1 MLQDLFSRQ
10 ACIARYEILF
20 ATFHTVLYASRDS
33 NSFGVQ
39 VSKIVA
45 RLQNCHFDGATREWR
60 WQCGFDVRE
69 FRKLMATTAIP
80 TELSD
85 LIKIATDSN
94 FAATTMAF
102 HMTGITPG

>member
-1 MLQDLFSRQ
+1 
-10 ACIARYEILF
+10 
-20 ATFHTVLYASRDS
+20 
-33 NSFGVQ
+33 
-39 VSKIVA
+39 
-45 RLQNCHFDGATREWR
+45 
-60 WQCGFDVRE
+60 
-69 FRKLMATTAIP
+69 MATTAIQ